1 MIKMKAGGMIL
12 TGLAAFLVADK
23 AVSSMRHAVGD
34 LCEAA
39 KWRGYYKCWS
49 KGDAKGEPVPP
60 GYSMT
65 TRPDGANY
73 EVVYDPNGV
82 DHSHD
87 NAPKTEESHDSSASV
102 KAVCEAVKAVAEKAI
117 DSLSKRS
124 DELRGASEGQTEAS
138 ESENQAS
145 DENYVDATVTTKL
158 NELENAINST
168 FKEDGNVSM
177 DIPEEDNEV
186 KETDQDE
193 TVD

>member
-1 MIKMKAGGMIL
+1 MIKMKVGGMIL

-23 AVSSMRHAVGD
+23 AVGSMRHAVGD

-65 TRPDGANY
+65 SRPDGANY
-73 EVVYDPNGV
+73 EVVYDPKGV

-87 NAPKTEESHDSSASV
+87 NDPKTEERRDSSDSV
-102 KAVCEAVKAVAEKAI
+102 KAVCEAVKAVTEKVI

-124 DELRGASEGQTEAS
+124 DGLREASEGQTEAS
-138 ESENQAS
+138 ENDIYAS
-145 DENYVDATVTTKL
+145 GDADGDSDI
-158 NELENAINST
+158 ERIINGT
-168 FKEDGNVSM
+168 FREDGSAEEAAM
-177 DIPEEDNEV
+177 DISEV
-186 KETDQDE
+186 ESEKETDQDE